1 MNDATHSPPPD
12 AAGLAAPRTRRQPRD
27 QRRAQILR
35 ESIAFFSEH
44 GFSGSTH
51 DLARQIGVT
60 QPLLFRYFDSKE
72 DLFEAIFKTVFT
84 DQWQED
90 WPRLIRDRSIPL
102 RERLAR
108 FYRSYLGVIFNRDWM
123 RLYIYAGLADVA
135 INRRFFEMVEHQ
147 ILRPLCAELRAEFH
161 MVPPEAEPITNDE
174 LDYVWMFHGG
184 IFYHGIRRCAFGTS
198 SDHEI
203 NPAMLEVSI
212 DTFVSAAPNAI
223 ARLLRPPSQEGSS
236 P

>member
-1 MNDATHSPPPD
+1 MSDQSHRPD
-12 AAGLAAPRTRRQPRD
+12 EASSVEAPRARRQPRD

-72 DLFEAIFKTVFT
+72 DLFEAIFKAVFT
-84 DQWQED
+84 DKWQDE
-90 WPRLIRDRSIPL
+90 WPSLICDRTIPL

-108 FYRSYLGVIFNRDWM
+108 FYRSYLAVIFNRDWM
-123 RLYIYAGLADVA
+123 RLYIYAGLADVP
-135 INRRFFEMVEHQ
+135 INRRFFELIETK
-147 ILRPLCAELRAEFH
+147 ILIPLCAELRAEFH
-161 MVPPEAEPITNDE
+161 MVPPEIKPITNDE

-203 NPAMLEVSI
+203 NPGMLDVSI
-212 DTFVSAAPNAI
+212 DTFIAAAPHAL
-223 ARLLRPPSQEGSS
+223 ARLLRLPGKHPPTT
-236 P
+236 